1 MSSSIT
7 ITGRVT
13 NMEGEALEGIV
24 VSVDGESVEN
34 TITTVTNAKGFFDL
48 RDLPPPGQYLLSAN
62 LTGFL
67 DWKKPIVVQPDVPF
81 IANITM
87 YPE

>member
-1 MSSSIT
+1 MSSTFSV
-7 ITGRVT
+7 TGRVT
-13 NMEGEALEGIV
+13 TMEGEALPGVV
-24 VSVDGESVEN
+24 VSADGEAIEN
-34 TITTVTNAKGFFDL
+34 TITTVTNAEGLFDL
-48 RDLPPPGQYLLSAN
+48 RDLPPPGQYLLSAQ
-62 LTGFL
+62 LAGFL